1 MKRRTFL
8 RTASAAA
15 AAAPTSFA
23 IAQPARSRTLV
34 FVPQANLTLLDPI
47 FTTAQPSVHHGWAI
61 YDLLFAVTSK
71 LEVRPQMAEGYTV
84 SDDGRTYII
93 KLRDGLK
100 FHNGEPVRA
109 QDCAPSLI
117 RWARREAIGQTIW
130 RYVDECVAQDDRTIR
145 IKLKRPIAVF
155 MEAIARGGASVAF
168 MMPEHVAKTDP
179 FKQISDYTGSGP
191 YRFLPDEYNSGA
203 QVAYARFDGY
213 VPRQEPAEW
222 MTGGKVAHFER
233 LEWRVIPDAATA
245 AAALQNGEVDWYEQV
260 QPDLVPLLA
269 RNPAI
274 SIGYHN
280 PTGYTGVMRFNHL
293 HPPFNNV
300 AVRRAVMMA
309 VNQDDYMA
317 SVTAGDTKAYTVCK
331 AVFPC
336 GTRYGIEV
344 GGPMMQGSIEKAK
357 QMLAASG
364 YKGEK
369 TVLIS
374 PTDLTT
380 VGPFGDVT
388 FDLLKKIGMNVEM
401 VATDWGSVVQRRTSK
416 EPVDKG
422 GWSIMHTW
430 RPGNIGYT
438 PMEHSQI
445 RGFGNTSWFGWY
457 KDDEMEAMI
466 RSFVETTDSKE
477 QDAIVLA
484 IQKRA
489 FDQVPYVPIGTFQI
503 RKAYRKDLVGMVEGT
518 GPYFWNVRRA

>member
-8 RTASAAA
+8 QGAAA
-15 AAAPTSFA
+15 VPFVPTKFA
-23 IAQPARSRTLV
+23 IAQPANARTLM

-71 LEVRPQMAEGYTV
+71 LEVKPQMAEGYTV
-84 SDDGRTYII
+84 SDDGRTYTI
-93 KLRDGLK
+93 KLREGLK

-109 QDCAPSLI
+109 QDCAPSLN
-117 RWARREAIGQTIW
+117 RWARREAIGQTMW
-130 RYVDECVAQDDRTIR
+130 QYVDSCVAADDRTIR
-145 IKLKRPIAVF
+145 ITLKRPIAVF
-155 MEAIARGGASVAF
+155 MEAVARGGASVAF

-179 FKQISDYTGSGP
+179 FKQITDTTGSGP
-191 YRFLPDEYNSGA
+191 YKFVPGEYVSGA
-203 QVAYARFDGY
+203 QVVYQRFDGY

-222 MTGGKVAHFER
+222 MSGGKVAHFER
-233 LEWRVIPDAATA
+233 VVWRVIPDSATA

-260 QPDLVPLLA
+260 QPDLVPLLKK
-269 RNPAI
+269 NPAI
-274 SIGYHN
+274 EVGYHN
-280 PTGYTGVMRFNHL
+280 PTGYSGVMRFNHL

-317 SVTAGDTKAYTVCK
+317 SVTAGDTSSYTVCK
-331 AVFPC
+331 SAFPC
-336 GTRYGIEV
+336 GTRYGIEA
-344 GGPMMQGSIEKAK
+344 GKDAIQGNIAKAK
-357 QMLAASG
+357 EMLAASG

-388 FDLLKKIGMNVEM
+388 YDLLKKIGMNVEL

-416 EPVDKG
+416 EPVEKG
-422 GWSIMHTW
+422 GWSVMHTW
-430 RPGNIGYT
+430 RPSTIGYT

-445 RGFGNTSWFGWY
+445 RGFGASSWFGWY
-457 KDDEMEAMI
+457 KDEEMEVMV
-466 RSFVETTDSKE
+466 RRFVETTDPKE
-477 QDAIVLA
+477 QDAVVLA
-484 IQKRA
+484 IQKRV

-503 RKAYRKDLVGMVEGT
+503 RNAYRKNLVGVVPGT
-518 GPYFWNVRRA
+518 GPYFWNVRRV